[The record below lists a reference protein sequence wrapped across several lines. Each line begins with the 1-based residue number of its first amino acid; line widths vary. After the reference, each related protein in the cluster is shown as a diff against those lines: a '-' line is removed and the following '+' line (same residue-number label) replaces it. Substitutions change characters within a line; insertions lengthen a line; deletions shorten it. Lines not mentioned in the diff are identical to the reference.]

1 MAAAVELPARAA
13 VRRGQTRLS
22 KDAGDPCVA
31 HGAELRGT
39 PHGNAPASL
48 VSRQPLRARRLA
60 LAADVSVGSAL
71 ARVGGDCLAQIG
83 INAQCIKAGVD
94 GEFVH
99 QARVGVRRL
108 RSLLKLVEGLIGA
121 KTIAPII
128 KDLQWLSTAL
138 AAAREWD
145 VFSTGTLAAIA
156 LKDPQS
162 RRDVGTLR
170 GRITRLRNAH
180 FVDAGVAVASPRLQR
195 LLHAAGALLAALE
208 SPAADPAMRTPARAL
223 AKEILERRARR
234 LAKHGLRV
242 LRMSAAQR
250 HEARIAAKKLRY
262 VAEMFAP
269 LFPGARTRDYLS
281 ALGNLQE
288 ALGAL
293 NDLVT
298 GERLLD
304 AFSPHAHTR
313 HLVHGAG
320 IVRGWLSGAE
330 ATALDDADRARRKF
344 SRAKPFWR

>member
-1 MAAAVELPARAA
+1 M
-13 VRRGQTRLS
+13 
-22 KDAGDPCVA
+22 
-31 HGAELRGT
+31 
-39 PHGNAPASL
+39 
-48 VSRQPLRARRLA
+48 RARKLV
-60 LAADVSVGSAL
+60 LAADVSVASAL
-71 ARVGGDCLAQIG
+71 ALVGGDCVAQIG
-83 INAQCIKAGVD
+83 INAQCIRAGVD

-108 RSLLKLVEGLIGA
+108 RSLLKLVEGLIGPR
-121 KTIAPII
+121 TIAPIV
-128 KDLQWLSTAL
+128 KELQWLSTAL

-145 VFSTGTLAAIA
+145 VFSTGTLAAIG

-180 FVDAGVAVASPRLQR
+180 FVDAGVAVASPRLQC

-208 SPAADPAMRTPARAL
+208 SPTADPVMRTPARAL
-223 AKEILERRARR
+223 AKETLERRARR
-234 LAKHGLRV
+234 LAKRGLRV

-304 AFSPHAHTR
+304 TFSPHAHTR
-313 HLVHGAG
+313 HLVHGTG